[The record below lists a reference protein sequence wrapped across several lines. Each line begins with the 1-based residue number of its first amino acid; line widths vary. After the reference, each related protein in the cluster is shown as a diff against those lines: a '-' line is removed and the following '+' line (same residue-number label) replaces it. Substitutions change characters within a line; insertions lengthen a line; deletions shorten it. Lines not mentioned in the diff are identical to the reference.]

1 MKKSP
6 LNFFGGL
13 AGIGNS
19 ILRGSGNDLT
29 SSIFGR
35 GLARKNNAGSQNA
48 IMTKLNEISNKLGS
62 NAPAQ
67 PVSSAPQ
74 NAGTTGVIN
83 SAADVSPTMI
93 NPTEVNE
100 GLMGDNEVVKDQSAL
115 MKIKKYKGK
124 CKVKN
129 KYKKK

>member
-35 GLARKNNAGSQNA
+35 GL
-48 IMTKLNEISNKLGS
+48 
-62 NAPAQ
+62 
-67 PVSSAPQ
+67 
-74 NAGTTGVIN
+74 VI
-83 SAADVSPTMI
+83 
-93 NPTEVNE
+93 
-100 GLMGDNEVVKDQSAL
+100 
-115 MKIKKYKGK
+115 
-124 CKVKN
+124 
-129 KYKKK
+129 